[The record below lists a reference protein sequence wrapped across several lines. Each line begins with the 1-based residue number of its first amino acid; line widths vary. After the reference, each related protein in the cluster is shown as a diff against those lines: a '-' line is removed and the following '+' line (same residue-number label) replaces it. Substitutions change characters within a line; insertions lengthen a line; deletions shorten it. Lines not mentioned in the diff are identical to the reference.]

1 MKKEEAIYKAK
12 HLRKVH
18 PSICIDAEDFW
29 ETVIAALEQE
39 PCDDCIRRSDIGLTD
54 FEMVMCN
61 GDYKEALK
69 MLLDKIEKA
78 PSVTPAEKVGRSE
91 NPNKWM
97 AADVLNHWIGAEVL
111 DKIRVEIEQM
121 PSELTADG
129 RRMIRRGSVFRII
142 DKYKASP
149 TGAEGSEE

>member
-1 MKKEEAIYKAK
+1 MTREEAI
-12 HLRKVH
+12 
-18 PSICIDAEDFW
+18 EMW
-29 ETVIAALEQE
+29 VIPALKNTWNEKRCNEVLEALDQE
-39 PCDDCIRRSDIGLTD
+39 PCEDAISRQEVLEIIRD
-54 FEMVMCN
+54 FE
-61 GDYKEALK
+61 YKNSHEE
-69 MLLDKIEKA
+69 MLINSRIKQL
-78 PSVTPAEKVGRSE
+78 PSVTPAE

-111 DKIRVEIEQM
+111 DKIRAEIEQM

-142 DKYKASP
+142 DKYNASL